1 MAIIALRYTIH
12 TYLFYTKQ
20 FVSLNPLK
28 GKVLVAQSCLTLR
41 DPMDCKPARLL
52 HPSLAK
58 LLKGSGLPFPSPG
71 DLPDQGIEPKCPL
84 L

>member
-1 MAIIALRYTIH
+1 MYMCVHVCAHAHAHLR
-12 TYLFYTKQ
+12 
-20 FVSLNPLK
+20 
-28 GKVLVAQSCLTLR
+28 LTLC

-52 HPSLAK
+52 HSSLAK

-71 DLPDQGIEPKCPL
+71 DLPDQGIEPKSPL